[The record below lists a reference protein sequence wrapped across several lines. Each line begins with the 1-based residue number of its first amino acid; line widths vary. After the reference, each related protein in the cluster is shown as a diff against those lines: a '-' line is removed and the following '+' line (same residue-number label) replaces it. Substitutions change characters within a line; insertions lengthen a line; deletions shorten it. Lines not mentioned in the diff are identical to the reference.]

1 MAFCK
6 KIFDQLWQRIAL
18 YVFPNDVLSDLR
30 VDDGAGDGAMDGVME
45 ATNKQVMQTQ
55 VKTNKENV
63 NL

>member
-6 KIFDQLWQRIAL
+6 NFFDQLWQRIAL

-30 VDDGAGDGAMDGVME
+30 VDDGAGDGAME